1 MAGAGMKYFL
11 TQKLSWNNINVFPH
25 NTFMWQ
31 ALDGTSVLT
40 HFPPANTYCSQVRD
54 RGGAT
59 SDYPQHCVYHR
70 GHRGC
75 VRSGSVP
82 RISTHATE
90 VLRYIFLCPRL
101 TVSSCPSCR
110 SLRPTS

>member
-54 RGGAT
+54 RGAPQSSHTVYVAGAC
-59 SDYPQHCVYHR
+59 SAQ
-70 GHRGC
+70 
-75 VRSGSVP
+75 
-82 RISTHATE
+82 
-90 VLRYIFLCPRL
+90 LL
-101 TVSSCPSCR
+101 
-110 SLRPTS
+110 PTN